1 MPTRL
6 QIRCV
11 IKEPRFDPHK
21 SITHVG
27 GGTPGHYWQQTQ
39 KQTIE
44 EIEAG
49 TYEYYVDVG
58 GKEVDVIVATH
69 GGHKYIKT
77 KPDGVDPNNLL
88 SLPDCNK
95 R

>member
-1 MPTRL
+1 MAGRVR
-6 QIRCV
+6 IRCIV
-11 IKEPRFDPHK
+11 KEPRNDPYK

-27 GGTPGHYWQQTQ
+27 GGAPGSYWQQTQ

-49 TYEYYVDVG
+49 TYEYYVDVN
-58 GKEVDVIVATH
+58 GKEVDVVVATH
-69 GGHKYIKT
+69 NGHKYIKT

-88 SLPDCNK
+88 SLPDCGS